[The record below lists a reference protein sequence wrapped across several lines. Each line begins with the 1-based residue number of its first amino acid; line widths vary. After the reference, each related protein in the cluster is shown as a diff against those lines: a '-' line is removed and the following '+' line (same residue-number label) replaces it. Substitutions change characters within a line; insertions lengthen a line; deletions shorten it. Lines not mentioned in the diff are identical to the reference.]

1 MPPSIA
7 FILCVALV
15 TVLLLIERKRN
26 SEASLAIWVPTVW
39 VLISGS
45 RPIGR
50 WFEVSPLDSLGSEGE
65 GSPLDRVVL
74 STFIILALFILFR
87 RKIDWPRILKDNV
100 WLVLLI
106 LYMGVSILWSE
117 IPFVSFKRWVRSAGD
132 ILMAL
137 VILSERMPFQAL
149 ESVLRRSAY
158 ILVTFSL
165 MLIYYFPFYG
175 RAYGRYSGI
184 EMWTGVTLHKS
195 SLGPLCAIAVFF
207 LMWALLREWRAGTL
221 FKNKSQNFAD
231 SLVLV
236 MTLIMLWGPGI
247 SFSAT
252 AVSIVVVSTALLLLL
267 YRTETVAR
275 YIGGHLKAITVSFV
289 LLYLLLY
296 DSLVEISASILGRDT
311 TLTGRTDIWRP
322 LLDFASQTP
331 IFGVGYGG
339 FWAPGNLE
347 LEELFSPQF
356 ILAQSHNGYLAVYV
370 ELGIVGI
377 VLLALFI
384 LAYCGK
390 VGRELNHA
398 FEWGVFGICFL
409 VMSLLYNNTE
419 DSFLQSVGNLW
430 PIMVFLTVVCS
441 GQSLHTNR
449 R

>member
-1 MPPSIA
+1 MPPSVA
-7 FILCVALV
+7 LILCAALV
-15 TVLLLIERKRN
+15 IVLLLIERKQN
-26 SEASLAIWVPTVW
+26 PAASLAIWVPTVW

-50 WFEVSPLDSLGSEGE
+50 WFETSPLDSLGGEGV
-65 GSPLDRVVL
+65 GSPLDRLVL
-74 STFIILALFILFR
+74 GIFIAFSLFILFS

-100 WLVLLI
+100 WLALLI
-106 LYMGVSILWSE
+106 LYMGISILWSD

-137 VILSERMPFQAL
+137 VVLSERMPFQAL

-158 ILVTFSL
+158 ILIPFSL
-165 MLIYYFPFYG
+165 MLIHYFPFYG

-195 SLGPLCAIAVFF
+195 SLGSLCAIAAFF
-207 LMWALLREWRAGTL
+207 MMWALLREWRAGTL

-252 AVSIVVVSTALLLLL
+252 AVSIVVVSTVLLLLL
-267 YRTETVAR
+267 YHTETLAR

-296 DSLVEISASILGRDT
+296 DSLVEISASIVGRDT

-322 LLDFASQTP
+322 LLDFASQSP
-331 IFGVGYGG
+331 ILGVGYGG

-370 ELGIVGI
+370 ELGIIGI

-409 VMSLLYNNTE
+409 VMSLLYNITE
-419 DSFLQSVGNLW
+419 ASFLQSVGNLW

-441 GQSLHTNR
+441 GQSLHANR
-449 R
+449 K